1 MRLLLVSFPLAA
13 SFEVAPPGRAIAI
26 DAQGAPVVVV
36 SQAPAAPIHHAEV
49 SQKPSPAAAAPLDH
63 WPTAH
68 EVEQSEPLL
77 PPELARKGQIEPE
90 TPTEPLFRKE
100 VPDRGPE
107 ASPKTRP
114 SFLARH
120 ATDLLI
126 LTSAAFLFP
135 AHHAGRKGLTWIS
148 FLFAVQAV
156 ICGIYHY
163 CDQHRV
169 GTSLEGPV
177 CSDATYRVTH
187 ISDHGMAYFVMLQMG
202 LLILGPED
210 PTLQRIIP
218 NCCGTSTDVAGL
230 PLHVVALTRALPS
243 LLVAFLLIS
252 TARGDHSIG
261 SPAFHI
267 ALGVLVCVLLFSA
280 KGVFW
285 LLRPS
290 AAAKAFALPQ
300 SWLRLALCAAA
311 VIASIFL
318 FLGMQMVANDDTK
331 VGMGGAKACAHSM
344 WHVAAALLAG
354 LVIETL
360 HSSRFAYVEEDFQ
373 GLLSISK
380 DRPQT
385 SPR

>member
-1 MRLLLVSFPLAA
+1 MLVDQQMHYQR
-13 SFEVAPPGRAIAI
+13 PGGEWIIQCAT
-26 DAQGAPVVVV
+26 VTTKNL
-36 SQAPAAPIHHAEV
+36 EV
-49 SQKPSPAAAAPLDH
+49 SCLPCRPRALAPSSA
-63 WPTAH
+63 
-68 EVEQSEPLL
+68 V
-77 PPELARKGQIEPE
+77 
-90 TPTEPLFRKE
+90 
-100 VPDRGPE
+100 
-107 ASPKTRP
+107 
-114 SFLARH
+114 
-120 ATDLLI
+120 
-126 LTSAAFLFP
+126 TSHRF
-135 AHHAGRKGLTWIS
+135 
-148 FLFAVQAV
+148 QAV

-210 PTLQRIIP
+210 PTLQRITP

-243 LLVAFLLIS
+243 IFVAFLLIS

-261 SPAFHI
+261 SPAFHL
-267 ALGVLVCVLLFSA
+267 ALGFLVCLLLFSA

-300 SWLRLALCAAA
+300 SWLRLGLCAAA

-318 FLGMQMVANDDTK
+318 FLGMQTVANDDTK

-354 LVIETL
+354 LILEAL

-373 GLLSISK
+373 GLLVISK